1 MSGAQRYEVAIVG
14 AGFGG
19 IIAALA
25 LRDSGRDSFVVL
37 ERSSEVGGV
46 WRDNRYPGCACD
58 IRSHLYSI
66 ESRPNPN
73 WSSSYAGQPEILE
86 YLKNV
91 VRDDGLR
98 SRIRFD
104 ALVEELRFREAE
116 GEWEIAI
123 KDSPAIRAR
132 AVVLATGPQN
142 RPALP
147 NIPGIERFEGLSFHS
162 SAWDDTEKLRG
173 KRVAVIGTGASAI
186 QIVPNIA
193 PIVASLDVYQ
203 RTPAWV
209 MPRGDREYGP
219 LRRAAFRRIPGLQ
232 SAARSAIY
240 WSLEFFGLAFLGNR
254 LIYRLLETIALRK
267 LRNEVRDRETRRK
280 LTPAYALGCKR
291 VLVSDDFYPAFN
303 RPNVRLIVEPIA
315 NIRPR
320 GIETRDGQTREHDAI
335 VYATGFNVADT
346 EGYLRVVGRGGRGLA
361 EEWNANGSQAYL
373 GINVAGYPNLCLL
386 LGPNSG
392 LGHSSAL
399 HVMESQMRYVTQYLD
414 ALDRSPG
421 AALDVRA
428 EIQGAY
434 CDRVQLGLART
445 VWASG
450 CKSWYINRAGRNN
463 TLYPGLTA
471 DYRRATSRFDG
482 NNYSLERH
490 A

>member
-25 LRDSGRDSFVVL
+25 LKDAGRDSFVIL

-58 IRSHLYSI
+58 VRSHLYSI
-66 ESRPNPN
+66 ETRPNPD
-73 WSSSYAGQPEILE
+73 WSSSYAPQSEILE
-86 YLKNV
+86 YLKTV
-91 VRDDGLR
+91 VRNDGLR
-98 SRIRFD
+98 SSIRFG
-104 ALVEELRFREAE
+104 ALVEELRYREAE
-116 GEWEIAI
+116 GEWELSIAG
-123 KDSPAIRAR
+123 SAPLRAR
-132 AVVLATGPQN
+132 AVILATGPQN

-162 SAWDDTEKLRG
+162 SAWGDTQRLRG
-173 KRVAVIGTGASAI
+173 KRVAVVGTGASAI

-193 PIVASLDVYQ
+193 PLVSALHVYQ

-209 MPRGDREYGP
+209 MPRGDHAYTP

-232 SAARSAIY
+232 SAFRSAIY

-254 LIYRLLETIALRK
+254 PIYRALEAVALRK
-267 LRNEVRDRETRRK
+267 LRHEVRDPETRRK
-280 LTPAYALGCKR
+280 LTPNYALGCKR

-303 RPNVRLIVEPIA
+303 RPNVHLIAEPA
-315 NIRPR
+315 ERVTAR
-320 GIETRDGQTREHDAI
+320 GIETREGFREHDAI

-346 EGYLRVVGRGGRGLA
+346 EGYLRVVGRGGRILA
-361 EEWNANGSQAYL
+361 SEWNSNGSQAYL

-399 HVMESQMRYVTQYLD
+399 HVMESQMRYVLKYLD
-414 ALDRSPG
+414 TLRRAPG
-421 AALDVRA
+421 MALDVRP
-428 EIQGAY
+428 EIQSAY
-434 CDRVQLGLART
+434 CEKVQLDLART

-471 DYRRATSRFDG
+471 DYRRATARFDTSH
-482 NNYSLERH
+482 YSLERH